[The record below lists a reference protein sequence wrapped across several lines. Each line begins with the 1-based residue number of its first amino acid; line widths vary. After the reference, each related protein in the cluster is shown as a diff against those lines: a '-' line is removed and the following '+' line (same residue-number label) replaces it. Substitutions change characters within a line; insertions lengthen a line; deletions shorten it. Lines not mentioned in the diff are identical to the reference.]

1 MSTKFKSTLAT
12 LSTLNPL
19 KSLGCSWMLSEQPG
33 TNMVFPD
40 AVIGLVHPGTRLRYH
55 QLRHESGLG
64 IVHTEL

>member
-12 LSTLNPL
+12 LSTLNTL

-40 AVIGLVHPGTRLRYH
+40 ATSTLR
-55 QLRHESGLG
+55 QEGRDITQCRATPAGDMSCRQN
-64 IVHTEL
+64 V